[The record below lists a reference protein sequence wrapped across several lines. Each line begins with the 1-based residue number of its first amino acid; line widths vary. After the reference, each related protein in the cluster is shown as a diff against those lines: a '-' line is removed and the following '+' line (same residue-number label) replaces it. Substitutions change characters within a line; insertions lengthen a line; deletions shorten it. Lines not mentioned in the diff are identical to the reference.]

1 MGQKTN
7 LLYILEKASL
17 LWLAFFVCAV
27 LVNASHATPPQGVI
41 GLNGGYHLPHEQLDV
56 VGAQPVPTRLHGGPF
71 IGLHGGYHIIDP
83 LAIELHLGFLPA
95 YAGQQNAVVL
105 LMPFHMDL
113 IAYFSQGALRPY
125 ASVGAGAYAMIGGEL
140 EKDMDFM
147 FTGSLGMQ
155 IEVIDLLAIRVDARI
170 LASDGRE
177 QTLGHSLLFTLGVDV
192 LLGGSDEEEAT
203 SEDRLPRVNRQ
214 PLNARK
220 CTPNEA
226 GQLPEVCED
235 RDEDGINNTNDA
247 CPDTAGIKKFKGC
260 PDTDNDGLPDT
271 RDRCPVTQ
279 GVASLGGCPDQ
290 DGDGIE
296 DSRDG
301 CPQVAGSIER
311 HGCPDRL
318 APELERLNGNLLGVS
333 FSKGS
338 TLSPG
343 SRTSLARLASVLSR
357 HPDISVEILV
367 YTQTGRNSGQQSELA
382 QERAQVLF
390 NTLVQ
395 MGAIPTRL
403 KAVGL
408 GSVIPPGEN
417 DAIDRVDVRIKR

>member
-7 LLYILEKASL
+7 LSYFLERASL
-17 LWLAFFVCAV
+17 LGLAFFVSVVMAGAAYA
-27 LVNASHATPPQGVI
+27 ASPQGVI
-41 GLNGGYHLPHEQLDV
+41 GLNGGFHLPHEQLDV
-56 VGAQPVPTRLHGGPF
+56 VGAQQIPTPLHGGPS
-71 IGLHGGYHIIDP
+71 IGVHGGYHLIDP
-83 LAIELHLGFLPA
+83 LAIELHLGLLPA

-105 LMPFHMDL
+105 LMPFHIDL
-113 IAYFSQGALRPY
+113 IAYFSQGRLRPY
-125 ASVGAGAYAMIGGEL
+125 ASVGAGAYALIGGEL

-155 IEVIDLLAIRVDARI
+155 IGVIDLLAIRVDARI
-170 LASDGRE
+170 MASDGRD
-177 QTLGHSLLFTLGVDV
+177 QTLGHSLLFTVGIDV
-192 LLGGSDEEEAT
+192 LLGGEGEGSATEEDDESA
-203 SEDRLPRVNRQ
+203 VAHG
-214 PLNARK
+214 PLNPRK

-226 GQLPEVCED
+226 GQLPEGCDD
-235 RDEDGINNTNDA
+235 RDEDGINNADDA

-271 RDRCPVTQ
+271 RDRCPVTH

-290 DGDGIE
+290 DGDGVE

-301 CPQVAGSIER
+301 CPQVAGSVER

-333 FSKGS
+333 FAKGS

-343 SRTSLARLASVLSR
+343 SRTTLARLASVLSR

-390 NTLVQ
+390 NALVQ

-408 GSVIPPGEN
+408 GSVVPPGE
-417 DAIDRVDVRIKR
+417 DSAVDRVDVRIKH